1 MFSKALFKQSCK
13 SNGVMW
19 TTITLAVCIMLACL
33 MMISGGGNVK
43 ALRDGIT
50 NTMVQDTMD
59 AQLKSRA
66 VNYYNIV
73 ENGLVIFDENFDSS
87 DPQGSLTQN
96 VMPKMMV
103 YVNTICAENGYEI
116 GSTEY
121 QELMGLLIGAFT
133 LDYDMDGTKDIV
145 DTSLPASYLELKTL
159 NMSVDK
165 DSYSRDYSSVFLAT
179 FMIQEENVDKI
190 VNQLEKYSIDKETF
204 KNLTYTNE
212 LNEEVSRYTGE
223 SGYLFI
229 KDLGIDAIL
238 NFVAKF
244 EYETSLLDTS
254 SPTYLED
261 IENIRQNLITEAG
274 NGFLS
279 SLPSDISDSLQELGT
294 MNLFSL
300 ITGSIFFKMAGI
312 LLPIIYVIMVANNL
326 IAGQVDSGSMAYVLS
341 TSAKRSQIVFTQAI
355 FLVSSLFGMFLLT
368 TATSFICYSIL
379 SITGVDISLSSL
391 ALLNLGA
398 FITLFA
404 MSGISFLTSCWF
416 NRSKYSMGIGGG
428 INMFFLVSTILGLFG
443 SQVLPSVLRIDSLN
457 FFNYCSIISLF
468 DEVSILNGTTDFV
481 WKLCILFGIGLVCYF
496 IGSIKFKK
504 KDLPL

>member
-1 MFSKALFKQSCK
+1 MFNKALFKQSCK

-43 ALRDGIT
+43 ALRDSIT

-59 AQLKSRA
+59 AQLKNRA

-73 ENGLVIFDENFDSS
+73 GDGLIIFDDNFDSS
-87 DPQGSLTQN
+87 DPQNSLMNN
-96 VMPKMMV
+96 VMPKMMI
-103 YVNTICAENGYEI
+103 YINTICAENGYEQN
-116 GSTEY
+116 SSEQ

-133 LDYDMDGTKDIV
+133 LDYDLDGTKDIV
-145 DTSLPASYLELKTL
+145 DSSLPASYLELRTL
-159 NMSVDK
+159 NVDVDK
-165 DSYSRDYSSVFLAT
+165 EAYSRDYSAT
-179 FMIQEENVDKI
+179 FLSTTMIQEENINKI
-190 VNQLEKYSIDKETF
+190 VNELQKYSINREEFEK
-204 KNLTYTNE
+204 LTYKNETNE
-212 LNEEVSRYTGE
+212 DVSRYTGE

-229 KDLGIDAIL
+229 QNLAIDAIID
-238 NFVAKF
+238 FKAKF
-244 EYETSLLDTS
+244 EYEVGLLDSS
-254 SPTYLED
+254 SPTYTAEVS
-261 IENIRQNLITEAG
+261 NIRQNLITQAG
-274 NGFLS
+274 EGFLS
-279 SLPSDISDSLQELGT
+279 SLPTDISDSLQELGT

-326 IAGQVDSGSMAYVLS
+326 VAGQVDSGSMAYILS
-341 TSAKRSQIVFTQAI
+341 TSAKRNQIIFTQAI
-355 FLVSSLFGMFLLT
+355 FLISSLFGMFLLT

-379 SITGVDISLSSL
+379 SITGIDISLSSL

-468 DEVSILNGTTDFV
+468 DEVSILGGTTEFI
-481 WKLCILFGIGLVCYF
+481 WKLCILLGIGIVCYV
-496 IGSIKFKK
+496 IGSIKFKR